1 MEADE
6 IDTGKME
13 RVMIEMM
20 KGRRSDGGS
29 TWGR

>member
-20 KGRRSDGGS
+20 KGRRSDAADLG
-29 TWGR
+29 